1 MKFQLFQY
9 NRNGQAHAGIRLGDT
24 HYDLSS
30 LAEACSETILT
41 GRNPDAFL
49 ERWGETNEALGRVAE
64 KLYGGTIQ
72 CESLQEVAFLS
83 PVQRPGAIYCAGANY
98 RDHVEAMAKALGMN
112 LVLDPKAAGI
122 PPWHFIKPGRPCL
135 ASHRQDVEMPSY
147 THKLD
152 YEAELAVV
160 IGFTASKVSVEDA
173 LKFVA
178 AYSCANDLSARDQ
191 MVRDSVD
198 PSSPFRF
205 DWIGH
210 KCFTGSCPL
219 GPYLTPSQFVPDP
232 ENLGIRMWL
241 NGSLVQ
247 DSNTNN
253 HLYNIAEQISY
264 LSHRVALLPGDI
276 LLTGTPAG
284 VGSERGVF
292 LEKGDAMTVEIDG
305 LGQLSTTI
313 V

>member
-1 MKFQLFQY
+1 MKYQLFQY
-9 NRNGQAHAGIRLGDT
+9 NLHGKARAGVCFGDA
-24 HYDLSS
+24 HYDLSV
-30 LAEACSETILT
+30 L
-41 GRNPDAFL
+41 
-49 ERWGETNEALGRVAE
+49 GETFAELSLVDRSVDALLEGWGDATQALGRVAA
-64 KLYGGTIQ
+64 
-72 CESLQEVAFLS
+72 EVAVGNVTCTSLHQVSFLS
-83 PVQRPGAIYCAGANY
+83 PIKSPGAIYCAGANY
-98 RDHVEAMAKALGMN
+98 RDHVEAMAKAFGIN
-112 LVLDPKAAGI
+112 LVSDPKAAGV
-122 PPWHFIKPGRPCL
+122 PPWHFIKPGRACL
-135 ASHRQDVEMPSY
+135 ASHEQNVEMPSY

-173 LKFVA
+173 LQFVA
-178 AYSCANDLSARDQ
+178 GYSCANDLSARDQ
-191 MVRDSVD
+191 MVRDAVD

-219 GPYLTPSQFVPDP
+219 GPYLTPAEFVPDP

-241 NGSLVQ
+241 NGALVQ

-253 HLYNIAEQISY
+253 HLYNIAEQISF
-264 LSHRVALLPGDI
+264 LSHRVNLFPGDV

-292 LEKGDAMTVEIDG
+292 LNQGDAMTVEIDG
-305 LGQLSTTI
+305 LGRLSTTI